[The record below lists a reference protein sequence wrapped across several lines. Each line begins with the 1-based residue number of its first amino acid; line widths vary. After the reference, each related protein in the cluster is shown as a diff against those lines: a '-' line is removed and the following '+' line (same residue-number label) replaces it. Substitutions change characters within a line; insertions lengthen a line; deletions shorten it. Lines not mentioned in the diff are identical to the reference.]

1 MPALISL
8 IILGII
14 QGITEFLPISSSG
27 HLVLSKFLLGFPSEG
42 VLLEVVLHAGTLIP
56 ILIFY
61 RKRIAALVVG
71 LIKGS
76 PESWHLAGLL
86 VIATIP
92 AGLLHLTARNLMEQA
107 YQIPLV
113 TACALCFTGT
123 VLIIPVCRK
132 AQAQTTEISLV
143 KALCIGFAQAFALI
157 PGISRSGSTIM
168 MARQLGIAPEKAA
181 EFSFFMAI
189 PVLSGAILLE
199 LPKMD
204 RYVREGTSFTELAL
218 GMVTAAIVGYI
229 ALIVLIR
236 MLAKGKFWVFGIYCL
251 LLGSGALFF
260 IL

>member
-1 MPALISL
+1 MTALISL

-14 QGITEFLPISSSG
+14 QGITEFIPISSSG

-61 RKRIAALVVG
+61 RKRIATLVEG

-86 VIATIP
+86 IIATIP
-92 AGLLHLTARNLMEQA
+92 AGLLHFAARNLVEQA

-113 TACALCFTGT
+113 TACALCVTGAI
-123 VLIIPVCRK
+123 LIIPVLRT
-132 AQAQTTEISLV
+132 APARTEISLW

-168 MARQLGIAPEKAA
+168 MARHLGIAPEKAA

-189 PVLSGAILLE
+189 PILSGAILLE
-199 LPKMD
+199 LPKLGN
-204 RYVREGTSFTELAL
+204 YVREGTSITELAA
-218 GMVTAAIVGYI
+218 GMITAAIVGYL
-229 ALIVLIR
+229 ALAILMR
-236 MLAKGKFWVFGIYCL
+236 MLKKGKFWVFGIYCL
-251 LLGSGALFF
+251 LLGASALFF